1 MKEVAFFL
9 KAFLIPAFCYLPAFG
24 LVWLSSN
31 VFKPTTA
38 NTQIS
43 EMGTLEK
50 QVETE
55 VKKQLN
61 LRRAVPQGEL
71 QKQISDEVKKAT
83 REEIENQENKVKGD
97 LFGQISFPV
106 LFAIA
111 SIFAAFAVKDIL
123 TEILKEQEKEKIK
136 QELKQ
141 ELETQIV
148 PEAIVFS
155 RENISRKLQEVEDY
169 AYWLE
174 HEFLNVAIN
183 QVFSEINKSSI
194 PISKEIETR
203 SLTAVEA
210 LFERADIALN
220 RISSSFKKKDLELL
234 RKAEYGVLEAQMR
247 SIKLSQESKD
257 CLLSM
262 LKEKSQVAVEQG
274 DQPRL
279 PPEDCY
285 KRMDDV
291 FQIQMR
297 LLIVTLSKIRD
308 NDNNSERSSTNDL
321 ISEILNY
328 VNRDVR
334 RELEDRGERFDA
346 LSRHNPPLQPLD

>member
-106 LFAIA
+106 LFAIS

-123 TEILKEQEKEKIK
+123 TEILKEQEKDKIK
-136 QELKQ
+136 QELRQ
-141 ELETQIV
+141 ELIPMISEAVENNPSLSQRILAVETYT
-148 PEAIVFS
+148 
-155 RENISRKLQEVEDY
+155 R
-169 AYWLE
+169 WLE
-174 HEFLNVAIN
+174 HELLNIAVH
-183 QVFSEINKSSI
+183 QTFDELHKSLGSSFEEIRENLGT
-194 PISKEIETR
+194 IEK
-203 SLTAVEA
+203 L
-210 LFERADIALN
+210 LN
-220 RISSSFKKKDLELL
+220 RSKATLYEVGKSRVGGFKESNLELL
-234 RKAEYGVLEAQMR
+234 QEAELAIFQAKVKSIGLEEKMQNYLLL
-247 SIKLSQESKD
+247 KLSEAPVMTRKNQSDLVQEDPNS
-257 CLLSM
+257 
-262 LKEKSQVAVEQG
+262 
-274 DQPRL
+274 
-279 PPEDCY
+279 
-285 KRMDDV
+285 RMDEI
-291 FQIQMR
+291 FQMQID
-297 LLIVTLSKIRD
+297 LLISTLKKLPGSDVLVNSIRD
-308 NDNNSERSSTNDL
+308 R
-321 ISEILNY
+321 
-328 VNRDVR
+328 
-334 RELEDRGERFDA
+334 
-346 LSRHNPPLQPLD
+346 LSRDEWHEDEEEKINELINRKPHKRPPLDG